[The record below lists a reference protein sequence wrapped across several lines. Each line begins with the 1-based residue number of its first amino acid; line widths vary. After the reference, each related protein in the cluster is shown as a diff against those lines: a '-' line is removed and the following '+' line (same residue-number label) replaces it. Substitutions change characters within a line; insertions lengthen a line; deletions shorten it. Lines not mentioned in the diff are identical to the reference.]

1 MKRFYKSVAIA
12 AADGG
17 YQIHLD
23 GRPVRTPSKALLTV
37 PGKAL
42 AEALAQ
48 EWDAQVETIDPAA
61 MPLTRHANTVL
72 DRVTPQRAE
81 VVGEISRYAE
91 NDLVCYRAD
100 WPADLAERQAR
111 AWDPLIDW
119 ARRRYDVNLCTI
131 KGIMHRPQTEDA
143 LKRLHQAVEAL
154 QDWQLA
160 PLHTITTITG
170 SLVIALALLEGELA
184 AEAAFD
190 AGQLDELYQVEKWG
204 EDSLAQKA
212 RENRRTDLLAA
223 ARFLELLRAG

>member
-1 MKRFYKSVAIA
+1 M
-12 AADGG
+12 
-17 YQIHLD
+17 
-23 GRPVRTPSKALLTV
+23 GRGEALLET
-37 PGKAL
+37 L
-42 AEALAQ
+42 ARKR
-48 EWDAQVETIDPAA
+48 DAKLQPSDPAA
-61 MPLTRHANTVL
+61 TPQPRHANTVL
-72 DRVTPQRAE
+72 DRVTPQRSD
-81 VVGEISRYAE
+81 VVGEISRYGD

-100 WPADLAERQAR
+100 WPADLAEQQAR

-119 ARRRYDVNLCTI
+119 ARRRYDVNLCTVQ
-131 KGIMHRPQTEDA
+131 GIMHRPQGEDA

-170 SLVIALALLEGELA
+170 SLVIALALLEGEVTP
-184 AEAAFD
+184 EAAFS

-212 RENRRTDLLAA
+212 RETRRVELIAA